1 MGFNMLMSEHP
12 YDHYNGIEKQN
23 LILRDYLAI
32 DRTVMANE
40 SSFLSYIRTALTM
53 VVAAI
58 TFLKFFDSTTV
69 HILGWIFIVAAVLMV
84 VHGATRYEA
93 VERILHNITD
103 DMQNHPDIKHR
114 GPARRLI
121 VASQSLIRLFR

>member
-1 MGFNMLMSEHP
+1 MSEHP

-23 LILRDYLAI
+23 MILRDYLAI

-58 TFLKFFDSTTV
+58 TFLKFFNSNWV
-69 HILGWIFIVAAVLMV
+69 HMIGWIFITAAALMV
-84 VHGATRYEA
+84 IHGATRYEA
-93 VERILHNITD
+93 MDSILHNLTGDIED
-103 DMQNHPDIKHR
+103 HPDVKHR

-121 VASQSLIRLFR
+121 LASQSLIRLFR